1 MAITVTVPAT
11 TANLGPGFD
20 CLGAALGLYNRFTF
34 RPLGESGDLA
44 IVALGQG
51 CNRVTTDASNL
62 VYQAMVRF
70 YGALGQPVPGVA
82 IEIEMGVALARGL
95 GSSATAIV
103 GGLLG
108 ANAMAGSPWDLGAI
122 GDLATAI
129 EGHPDNVI
137 PALLGGCRLAATGI
151 DVEGN
156 RPWIV
161 ADIPWHDSI
170 VPIVAIP
177 EFELSTATA
186 RQVLP
191 PNYSRADAVFNIAH
205 AGLLLRGI
213 ETGNGTWLAGALQDK
228 IHQPYRKALIQG
240 YDAVEAA
247 AIGAGAYGVVIS
259 GAGPTI
265 LALAGADRAAAV
277 AAAMGEAWAAIGV
290 AAEVVVSTIDRVGA
304 RITVV

>member
-20 CLGAALGLYNRFTF
+20 CLGAALALYNRFTF
-34 RPLGESGDLA
+34 SPLGHPGDLA
-44 IVALGQG
+44 IATLGNG
-51 CNRVTTDASNL
+51 CETVTTDATNL
-62 VYQAMVRF
+62 VYQAVVRF

-108 ANAMAGSPWDLGAI
+108 ANALAGSPWDLGAI
-122 GDLATAI
+122 GELATAI

-151 DVEGN
+151 AIGDY

-161 ADIPWHDSI
+161 AEIPWHESI

-177 EFELSTATA
+177 EFELSTVAA
-186 RQVLP
+186 RRVLP
-191 PNYSRADAVFNIAH
+191 ETYSRADVVFNIAH
-205 AGLLLRGI
+205 GGLLLRGI
-213 ETGNGTWLAGALQDK
+213 ETGNGDWLAGALQDK

-265 LALAGADRAAAV
+265 LALAGADRAEAV
-277 AAAMGEAWAAIGV
+277 AAAMGAAWGAIGV
-290 AAEVVVSTIDRVGA
+290 AAEVVVSAIEREGA
-304 RITVV
+304 RVTVA

>member
-1 MAITVTVPAT
+1 MAIHVTVPAT

-34 RPLGESGDLA
+34 RAVGAAGDLA

-51 CNRVTTDASNL
+51 YERVTTDATNL
-62 VYQAMVRF
+62 VYQAFVRF
-70 YGALGQPVPGVA
+70 YETLGQPVPGVA
-82 IEIEMGVALARGL
+82 IEIDMGVPLARGL

-108 ANAMAGSPWDLGAI
+108 ANALAGSPWDLGAI

-137 PALLGGCRLAATGI
+137 PALLGGCRLAATG
-151 DVEGN
+151 VTARETS
-156 RPWIV
+156 WIV
-161 ADIPWHDSI
+161 AEIPWHEAV

-177 EFELSTATA
+177 EFELSTAAA

-191 PNYSRADAVFNIAH
+191 GDYSRADAVFNIAH
-205 AGLLLRGI
+205 LGLLLRGI
-213 ETGNGTWLAGALQDK
+213 ETGNGDWLAGALQDK

-240 YDAVEAA
+240 YGTVEAA

-259 GAGPTI
+259 GAGPTM
-265 LALAGADRAAAV
+265 LALAGGDRAAAV
-277 AAAMGEAWAAIGV
+277 AAAMGQAWAAIGV
-290 AAEVVVSTIDRVGA
+290 GAQVLVSAIDRVGA
-304 RITVV
+304 QVKVD